1 MLEWAAA
8 SRSQAW
14 ASAADEEMAQRI
26 YSDENTLVASSG
38 SSGSRSS
45 GGHKGGGASG
55 GSGNGRNDFKS
66 PFPLLP
72 PMAPGMAGSYD
83 GGSSR
88 YDRMKYSTQPLRAR
102 PPVQS
107 FARGYLGNGGCN
119 NSGNSGGV
127 LVVGSGGGGGGGA
140 LRGSR
145 SISLPA
151 VCEAEDDE
159 EDGDG
164 ADDDGWARAA
174 EGGGIVATGGVGA
187 GVPGTA
193 LRLLRLLLAHGASA
207 SASLKLSDE
216 DVEAAFAEAA
226 AAGGGG
232 GDGGDGARSNG
243 GADIGKEES
252 KGGGG
257 VSSSVS
263 TSNRKGHQRSTGR
276 NKAKIQ
282 GDTPLHVACR
292 YGLVGAAK
300 DLALVSNLFARSGHE
315 HATPLHLACAQGQVD
330 VISVLLAAADTVATA
345 AAAAEAATANAVATA
360 AAETVAATTAAAGAA
375 LLAAAPT
382 EVVGGAAAAAA
393 STLESGAGAIIAPTS
408 TASASP
414 VSAARRALC
423 ALRTNLPFGET
434 PLHWCAR
441 RGHAAALQA
450 LVVTGGAALNAPRA
464 LDGATPL
471 GVAMLC
477 QERSAADALVAL
489 GASLEHSPVQWP
501 SPHSSSVLPLTTS
514 ASSPLPLGAPSE
526 PPLPSSSSSPLP
538 LSVARLQPPKPPPQ
552 QQSTTTTIT
561 TVKDAQ
567 EEGWQPY
574 GRAQGTGARSP
585 GSPPGSPPMLP
596 TSSKLKHSQDGNVNS
611 MGGGESLDGL
621 SQPNFNFMVDDNA
634 ASATNGSNTAGGA
647 GSNEFQPIEAGA
659 TLADYDRRSGDM

>member
-1 MLEWAAA
+1 MRSTHYVLQVLEWAAA

-26 YSDENTLVASSG
+26 YSDENSGSSRSGNGGSTTSGKGSSPHSSG
-38 SSGSRSS
+38 S
-45 GGHKGGGASG
+45 
-55 GSGNGRNDFKS
+55 GRTDFKS

-83 GGSSR
+83 GGSSH

-107 FARGYLGNGGCN
+107 FARGYMGGTGNN
-119 NSGNSGGV
+119 NGVGGGV
-127 LVVGSGGGGGGGA
+127 VVVGSSNGA
-140 LRGSR
+140 LRGLR

-193 LRLLRLLLAHGASA
+193 LRLLRLLLAHGADA
-207 SASLKLSDE
+207 SAPLKLSDE
-216 DVEAAFAEAA
+216 DLDAAFAEGAA
-226 AAGGGG
+226 AGAVAGGGG
-232 GDGGDGARSNG
+232 GDGDGRCSSNR
-243 GADIGKEES
+243 ADVGKEEC
-252 KGGGG
+252 KGGNG
-257 VSSSVS
+257 VTTTVS
-263 TSNRKGHQRSTGR
+263 TSARKGHPRGSSRSKV
-276 NKAKIQ
+276 NLQ

-330 VISVLLAAADTVATA
+330 VISVLLAAADTAAAA
-345 AAAAEAATANAVATA
+345 AAAAEAAAANAVATA
-360 AAETVAATTAAAGAA
+360 AAETVAAVAETAVVPATAASKVAEAA
-375 LLAAAPT
+375 S
-382 EVVGGAAAAAA
+382 GGASLAIE
-393 STLESGAGAIIAPTS
+393 TGAGGAIIAPNS
-408 TASASP
+408 RASASP

-450 LVVTGGAALNAPRA
+450 LVVSGGAALNAPRA

-471 GVAMLC
+471 GVAVLC
-477 QERSAADALVAL
+477 QQRSAADALVAL
-489 GASLEHSPVQWP
+489 GASLESPVQWP
-501 SPHSSSVLPLTTS
+501 SPHASSVLPLTSS

-526 PPLPSSSSSPLP
+526 PPLPLSSSSPLP
-538 LSVARLQPPKPPPQ
+538 LSVARPQPLLPQ
-552 QQSTTTTIT
+552 PTTIT
-561 TVKDAQ
+561 TTTSKAKVKDAQ
-567 EEGWQPY
+567 EEGWLPY

-596 TSSKLKHSQDGNVNS
+596 TSSKLKQQQGGDATF
-611 MGGGESLDGL
+611 MGGVDSLESFA
-621 SQPNFNFMVDDNA
+621 QPNFMANGGGGGGGDA
-634 ASATNGSNTAGGA
+634 APA
-647 GSNEFQPIEAGA
+647 NEFQPIEAGA